1 MISSASTHLP
11 QGLNDYLTLD
21 DCYLQTTEPSKP
33 VLTPLR
39 IAYRSAHIVK
49 VPIRAL
55 RLLFCLR
62 RDLPE
67 FTEHDH
73 MQRT

>member
-1 MISSASTHLP
+1 MIS
-11 QGLNDYLTLD
+11 
-21 DCYLQTTEPSKP
+21 YLQTTEPSKP

-39 IAYRSAHIVK
+39 IAYRSAHIIK
-49 VPIRAL
+49 VPVRTL
-55 RLLFCLR
+55 RLLFRLR
-62 RDLPE
+62 RDLSE